1 MNALDIMKSLIND
14 STVSDTVLRFYLNS
28 ASNII
33 CDLRNTNMV
42 ENKYV
47 NLQVRI
53 AMELYSKQGAEGQTA
68 HSENGI
74 SRTYEASDVS
84 PSLLSKITP
93 VVKTPYSTVRIVDI

>member
-42 ENKYV
+42 EKNKYV

-53 AMELYSKQGAEGQTA
+53 AY
-68 HSENGI
+68 GI
-74 SRTYEASDVS
+74 VQ
-84 PSLLSKITP
+84 
-93 VVKTPYSTVRIVDI
+93 